1 MLPLVAIVM
10 LTVVG
15 VSSAHVWLTSRLLRQ
30 AIDQQLADVAHTLSA
45 GNFPLE
51 ANVLRQVRQ
60 LSGTE
65 LVLRDEA
72 GGLIASSSESFETAP
87 THGAPQ
93 VVTIGD
99 SAYFFQRVRLDR
111 RAGGGGQY
119 QLELFY
125 PERTYREA
133 RWQAIFPTLMV
144 GGAAL
149 VLALALASMAAARV
163 TEPVQLLKR
172 QTERIA
178 AGDFNPVHPPPRD
191 DELRDLAQAVNRM
204 AEMLQANAAELRQ
217 HERTQTLHQIGAG
230 IAHQLRNAATGCRIA
245 LDLFRRQHAASN
257 DENLLVAARQLEL
270 MESYLQRFLI
280 LGRTAQRELAS
291 VDLREVVTS
300 ALALVRPLAEHL
312 RVAIDVELGAQPIT
326 VRADRTNL
334 EQVFVNLLTNA
345 IEACAVPDVSQPRVQ
360 VQLTTA
366 SASAMVQVR
375 DNGLGF
381 SPQIASRLGEPFATT
396 KPEGT
401 GLGIAVARE
410 ILSSHQG
417 ELAWRR
423 ADDWTTFV
431 VTLPSLATV

>member
-1 MLPLVAIVM
+1 
-10 LTVVG
+10 
-15 VSSAHVWLTSRLLRQ
+15 
-30 AIDQQLADVAHTLSA
+30 
-45 GNFPLE
+45 
-51 ANVLRQVRQ
+51 VLRQVRQ

-72 GGLIASSSESFETAP
+72 GRLIASSSDDFESAP
-87 THGAPQ
+87 TGGIPE
-93 VVTIGD
+93 VVTIGE
-99 SAYFFQRVRLDR
+99 STYFFQRVNLDR
-111 RAGGGGQY
+111 RAGGGDRY

-149 VLALALASMAAARV
+149 VLAVALASMAAARV

-204 AEMLQANAAELRQ
+204 AEMLQANAAQLRQ

-245 LDLFRRQHAASN
+245 LDLFRRQHAASA

-280 LGRTAQRELAS
+280 LGRTAQREFAP
-291 VDLREVVTS
+291 VDLREVITNS
-300 ALALVRPLAEHL
+300 LALVRPLAEHL
-312 RVAIDVELGAQPIT
+312 RVAIDIDLGAQPIT
-326 VRADRTNL
+326 VCADRTNL

-345 IEACAVPDVSQPRVQ
+345 IEACAVPEVAQPRVQ
-360 VQLTTA
+360 VQLTVD
-366 SASAMVQVR
+366 SAKANLEVR

-381 SPQIASRLGEPFATT
+381 SPQIAPRLGEPFATT

-417 ELAWRR
+417 ELTWHRV
-423 ADDWTTFV
+423 DDWTTFAV
-431 VTLPSLATV
+431 ILPTVGEV